1 MGGDAPTFFAK
12 KLLWAF
18 EFARFRARSEIR
30 PGVDHHKGIARN
42 HQMPPT
48 FSPWIMIL
56 QKTDFLEMRGA

>member
-18 EFARFRARSEIR
+18 EFARFMARSEIR

-42 HQMPPT
+42 H
-48 FSPWIMIL
+48 
-56 QKTDFLEMRGA
+56 LEKRSRAVGPEI